1 MMFSMFLL
9 LALAV
14 FITQLMFCFYAK
26 KLWIRLL
33 PLCLAAAGSLL
44 CWGMYFLGTFSR
56 VYGGDFAA
64 FVYGVV
70 LLLVSLIAGLAW
82 GIFGI
87 VKLVQMKGK

>member
-14 FITQLMFCFYAK
+14 FATQLVFCFYAK
-26 KLWIRLL
+26 KLWIKLL
-33 PLCLAAAGSLL
+33 PVCLAAGGSAI
-44 CWGMYFLGTFSR
+44 CWGMYFLGSFSE

-70 LLLVSLIAGLAW
+70 MLLVALVADLGW
-82 GIFGI
+82 GIYGI
-87 VKLVQMKGK
+87 VKLGNR